1 MDFENRS
8 ELIIQSIQMISNDIK
23 NPILKENLKDRNIEI
38 AIKIELLE
46 DKEIYFKTEIEILEL
61 FNELLK
67 YDISLQL
74 IEEYIKSAKK
84 LAILEKELSS
94 KVIEK
99 VGFIPE
105 ILVLN
110 TLNLL
115 KPFIFNQETIKEFK
129 KDN

>member
-99 VGFIPE
+99 VGFVPE